1 MTNEAVVKL
10 KERETKRVKNLD
22 KKVKPPVGKIICYVL
37 LALYTVWLFFPMYTI
52 FATSFTSSA
61 ELTSSLDFIWFPKP
75 TFESYKRLFEKD
87 VYSITTGVPSLILG
101 FFNTMWM
108 TLVPLIIGLFVSGV
122 SAYAFSKVK
131 FKGREPLSF
140 AEIIISVFP
149 LGAFSMISYMFY
161 SALGWVGTPWPIIVP
176 GMFGGIGTI
185 FFLRMYMDG
194 VSDGLIEAAK
204 IDGLGFWGIFFKII
218 LPLSKPAFI
227 AQFIFGFVG
236 GYNTYMSALLYLRGV
251 PELVTIQLVLA
262 GAEDIFNGIGA
273 ETVHCAAAVLGMLP
287 LIILYIFMQ
296 KYFLEGLTVG
306 GEKE

>member
-1 MTNEAVVKL
+1 MTNDAIINTRT
-10 KERETKRVKNLD
+10 RETRQVKNLD
-22 KKVKPPVGKIICYVL
+22 KKTKVPTGKIICYVL
-37 LALYTVWLFFPMYTI
+37 LVVYTLWLFLPMYTI
-52 FATSFTSSA
+52 FATSFTSPA

-75 TFESYKRLFEKD
+75 TFESYQRLFEKD
-87 VYSITTGVPSLILG
+87 VYSITTGVPSIILG
-101 FFNTMWM
+101 FINTLWM
-108 TLVPLIIGLFVSGV
+108 TLIPLLIGLFVSGV

-131 FKGREPLSF
+131 FKGREVLF
-140 AEIIISVFP
+140 LAEIIISVFP
-149 LGAFSMISYMFY
+149 LGAFSIISYMFY

-176 GMFGGIGTI
+176 GMFGGIGTV

-204 IDGLGFWGIFFKII
+204 IDGLGFWGIFFKIV

-262 GAEDIFNGIGA
+262 GAEEIFNGIGA
-273 ETVHCAAAVLGMLP
+273 ETVHCAAAVIGMLP
-287 LIILYIFMQ
+287 LIILYVFMQ